1 MAEHEKYLEKAHE
14 SLESAEILF
23 EKEKYNTSI
32 SQAYYAMFYASKAL
46 LSLKRIYPK
55 THKGMVSEFGLKF
68 VIEGG
73 WVTVYD
79 RDPEYYY
86 IHYLTDNGELYE
98 HRSKDIF
105 RSELAFAYL
114 LEGRKIRSFRKRS
127 LREIPNDVA
136 RVFAK
141 FLEDGGKE
149 DLLVALAV

>member
-86 IHYLTDNGELYE
+86 IHYLTDM
-98 HRSKDIF
+98 
-105 RSELAFAYL
+105 A
-114 LEGRKIRSFRKRS
+114 SFTSTGVRTSFGVS
-127 LREIPNDVA
+127 LRLHT
-136 RVFAK
+136 
-141 FLEDGGKE
+141 FLKVGKYDHSE
-149 DLLVALAV
+149 REVCGRFLMM